1 MQLNTPRSFLI
12 KTLLLLCFAF
22 SQITFCRAQ
31 TTEPDNAGVYNTVDE
46 AATFP
51 GGTEELSNY
60 LAKNIKYPDDA
71 RFRNLEGKVIVA
83 FIIEKDGSLSN
94 VHAVRSP
101 NASLSKEAV
110 KVITASPKWQ
120 PAKVAGQPV
129 RMNSAIPVDFK
140 LANLH
145 RYSQTTIRDTSIL
158 YSDVQKAPSFPGG
171 LNAFGQ
177 YLSQSIRYPQYD
189 RAHNIQG
196 RVIVLFIVEKD
207 GSLSDIRAVRSPSDS
222 LSQEAI
228 RVMMASPAWVP
239 GVLNGVAARVQY
251 AVPISFTLASK

>member
-1 MQLNTPRSFLI
+1 MQLNISRSFLV
-12 KTLLLLCFAF
+12 KTALLLCLAF
-22 SQITFCRAQ
+22 SQTTYCKAQ
-31 TTEPDNAGVYNTVDE
+31 ATEPDNAGVYNTVDE

-60 LAKNIKYPDDA
+60 LTKNIKYPDDA
-71 RFRNLEGKVIVA
+71 RLRNLEGKVIVA
-83 FIIEKDGSLSN
+83 FIIEKDGSLSD

-101 NASLSKEAV
+101 NASLSKEAIR
-110 KVITASPKWQ
+110 VIATSPKWQ
-120 PAKVAGQPV
+120 PAKVAGQAV

-145 RYSQTTIRDTSIL
+145 RYSQTNLRDTSVL
-158 YSDVQKAPSFPGG
+158 YSDVQESPSFPGG
-171 LNAFGQ
+171 LNAFGH

-189 RAHNIQG
+189 RAHNVQG

-207 GSLSDIRAVRSPSDS
+207 GSLSDIRAVRSPDES
-222 LSQEAI
+222 LAQEAI

-239 GVLNGVAARVQY
+239 GKQNGVAARVQY
-251 AVPISFTLASK
+251 AVPISFTLAAK